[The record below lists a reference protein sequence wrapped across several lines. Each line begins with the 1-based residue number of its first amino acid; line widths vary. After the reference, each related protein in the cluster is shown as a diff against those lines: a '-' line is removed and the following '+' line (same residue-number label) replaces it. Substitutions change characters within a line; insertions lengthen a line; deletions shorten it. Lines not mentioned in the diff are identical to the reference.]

1 VASRKRLS
9 PATSPLRLARRHLN
23 WTLAQL
29 VREIDARSPEPTGVT
44 ESLASAWETG
54 RIRTST
60 RYRAILCEI
69 YQQPPETLFAH
80 QDDPAPVLQ
89 LVGGQEP
96 QSGLHELRLVTSP
109 EELLAEML
117 QVVHGA
123 RQYLVVTGSRS
134 RDRAYLSDI
143 ERTLQEWPRLVHYRL
158 LFGPPHHQ
166 VLKDHLLRLLAVRD
180 PESRTEG
187 RKTLYLGIVDDL
199 RQDPE
204 RFFCASEHRAVAT
217 LPSLTTAGNFDCG
230 VVLLDSQDAIGLVQ
244 HGKQLYPGTRKLET
258 AEAVE
263 ALPVLR

>member
-1 VASRKRLS
+1 
-9 PATSPLRLARRHLN
+9 
-23 WTLAQL
+23 
-29 VREIDARSPEPTGVT
+29 
-44 ESLASAWETG
+44 
-54 RIRTST
+54 
-60 RYRAILCEI
+60 
-69 YQQPPETLFAH
+69 
-80 QDDPAPVLQ
+80 
-89 LVGGQEP
+89 
-96 QSGLHELRLVTSP
+96 
-109 EELLAEML
+109 
-117 QVVHGA
+117 
-123 RQYLVVTGSRS
+123 
-134 RDRAYLSDI
+134 
-143 ERTLQEWPRLVHYRL
+143 VHYRL